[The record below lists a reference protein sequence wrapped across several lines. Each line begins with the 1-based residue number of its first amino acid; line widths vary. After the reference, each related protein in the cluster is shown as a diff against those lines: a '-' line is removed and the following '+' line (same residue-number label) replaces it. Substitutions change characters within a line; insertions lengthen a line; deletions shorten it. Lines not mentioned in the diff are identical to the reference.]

1 MKLTNAIK
9 KLEKLGLE
17 VKKNGPFFRAET
29 DTARIEF
36 FAQGDSITCIN
47 TCGLKL
53 EKERDSMS
61 DYFPETY
68 HNNLSQAIRFVG
80 L

>member
-9 KLEKLGLE
+9 KLEKLGLK
-17 VKKNGPFFRAET
+17 VTKNGPFYRAEANT
-29 DTARIEF
+29 SRIEF

-47 TCGLKL
+47 TCSLKT

-68 HNNLSQAIRFVG
+68 HQNLTQAIRFINA
-80 L
+80 